1 MNTVGEN
8 NGGGISRRRFLANTS
23 ALGAAAS
30 FLGLLRT
37 AAAEPP
43 PETTKIRLV
52 KTPVICLAPLY
63 LAEELL
69 RLEGFS
75 EVEYV
80 DQDSST
86 VWATDLLV
94 ANRADIAPD
103 APPSFIPAVDAGQ
116 PVVALA
122 GLHAGCY
129 ELFANEPVRAIRDL
143 KGRRVVVRLVRSTEY
158 YYVASMVAYVGM
170 DPRRDINWVVAPT
183 FDDTMRYF
191 VDGRADA
198 FIAFPPQPQQL
209 RARNIGRMILD
220 TARDRPWDQYFCCM
234 ITARQEFV
242 TRYPVAA
249 KRAVRAILKATD
261 ICAREPERAAR
272 SIVAK
277 RYEPSYEV
285 ALEVVKS
292 LPYNRWRTYAL
303 EDSLRFYALRLHE
316 ARMIKSTPEKIIA
329 QGTDLRFLNQ
339 LKKELKA

>member
-1 MNTVGEN
+1 MNPVRDN
-8 NGGGISRRRFLANTS
+8 NGGGFSRRSFLANTS
-23 ALGAAAS
+23 ALGAGS
-30 FLGLLRT
+30 FFGLLRT
-37 AAAEPP
+37 AAAEPL

-86 VWATDLLV
+86 VWSTDLLV

-116 PVVALA
+116 PVVVLA
-122 GLHAGCY
+122 GLHGGCY
-129 ELFANEPVRAIRDL
+129 ELFANEPVRALRDL

-158 YYVASMVAYVGM
+158 YYVASMMAYVGM

-191 VDGRADA
+191 VDGKADA
-198 FIAFPPQPQQL
+198 FIAFPPQPQQM
-209 RARNIGRMILD
+209 RAKRIGRMIVD

-234 ITARQEFV
+234 IAARREFV

-277 RYEPSYEV
+277 GYESSYEV
-285 ALEVVKS
+285 ALEVVES
-292 LPYNRWRTYAL
+292 LPYNRWRTYDL
-303 EDSLRFYALRLHE
+303 GDSLRFYALRLQE
-316 ARMIKSTPEKIIA
+316 AGMIKSTPQKIIA
-329 QGTDLRFLNQ
+329 QGTDVRFLNE